1 MNTLREALQEYLA
14 LRRGLGFKMH
24 DAGLVLPR
32 FVAFMEQHQALH
44 ITTRLALEWVQQA
57 KTVQPA
63 ERARRLCFAR
73 GFARYRSATD
83 PLTEVPSPE
92 LLPYRSTRARP
103 YLYTEQ
109 EVLGLLEAALQLPT
123 AWPSTPLR
131 PWVFHCLLGLLSVTG
146 LRLSEALDLK
156 LDPGCQV
163 RSIPPRA
170 PQSIHTHRAGPL
182 PSAAQTVSRRAPLG
196 LRVRIQSWHAARHR
210 SRSSS
215 FLRAVA
221 ANGPAGARRAQRPPA
236 ARLPAPLCGS
246 SAHPLVRVGR
256 GPGATTAGAV
266 DLSRARIRGRH
277 LLVSQQLAG
286 ADGTGDGAAGAALGR
301 VIMTGQPTFP
311 TLLER
316 FFTQRLMQQRQAS
329 AHTIASYRDTFR
341 LLLQFAQ
348 KRLRRAPSTLALED
362 IDAPLVVDFL
372 DELEKVRDVTAR
384 TRNLRLTAIHS
395 FFHYVA
401 FEAPAHAAQIQRVL
415 AIPAKRFARALVP
428 FLSRQEV
435 DALLAAPDQRTWS
448 GRRDH
453 ALILLAVQT
462 GLRLSELT
470 GLQQQDLH
478 LGTGA
483 HVRVIGKGRKERC
496 TPLSKNTRAVLAAW
510 VKEPLKL
517 PDQPLF
523 PNASGGRLSAHGV
536 HYLLAKHVA
545 AATTACPS
553 LKHKR
558 VSPHVLRH
566 TTAMDLLQQ
575 GVEQSVIALWLGHE
589 SIETTQ
595 IYLDADLELK
605 QQVLDLV
612 TPLNGKPGRYRPDDK
627 LLAFLRSL

>member
-24 DAGLVLPR
+24 DAGLLLPR
-32 FVAFMEQHQALH
+32 FVAFMEEHQALH

-63 ERARRLCFAR
+63 ERARRLCFIR

-92 LLPYRSTRARP
+92 ALAVSIEPGPALPVHRARSAG
-103 YLYTEQ
+103 LVGGGAATADR
-109 EVLGLLEAALQLPT
+109 VAVDAVAALGLSLPSGF
-123 AWPSTPLR
+123 AQRHGSAHLR
-131 PWVFHCLLGLLSVTG
+131 SA
-146 LRLSEALDLK
+146 RSEARRCRSRARRAH
-156 LDPGCQV
+156 DPGCQA
-163 RSIPPRA
+163 RSIPSRA
-170 PQSIHTHRAGPL
+170 PSSIHTHCAGPTTFSDANSF
-182 PSAAQTVSRRAPLG
+182 SAR
-196 LRVRIQSWHAARHR
+196 AARTTC
-210 SRSSS
+210 S
-215 FLRAVA
+215 FPIVVRGSTSVAFIEPSTRCRGKRACGRPARATAPGCTTSGTALRFKCSPD
-221 ANGPAGARRAQRPPA
+221 GTSWARTR
-236 ARLPAPLCGS
+236 
-246 SAHPLVRVGR
+246 
-256 GPGATTAGAV
+256 ATTAGAV
-266 DLSRARIRGRH
+266 DLPRARVRGRH

-286 ADGTGDGAAGAALGR
+286 TDDTGDGAAGAALGR
-301 VIMTGQPTFP
+301 VIMTGQPTFS
-311 TLLER
+311 TLLEG

-348 KRLRRAPSTLALED
+348 KRLRRAPSTLALGD
-362 IDAPLVVDFL
+362 IDAPLVVGFL

-395 FFHYVA
+395 FFRYVA
-401 FEAPAHAAQIQRVL
+401 FEAPEHAAQIQRVL

-470 GLQQQDLH
+470 GLRQQDLH

-496 TPLSKNTRAVLAAW
+496 TPLSKNTRTVLAAW
-510 VKEPLKL
+510 VKEPL
-517 PDQPLF
+517 
-523 PNASGGRLSAHGV
+523 
-536 HYLLAKHVA
+536 
-545 AATTACPS
+545 
-553 LKHKR
+553 
-558 VSPHVLRH
+558 
-566 TTAMDLLQQ
+566 
-575 GVEQSVIALWLGHE
+575 
-589 SIETTQ
+589 
-595 IYLDADLELK
+595 
-605 QQVLDLV
+605 
-612 TPLNGKPGRYRPDDK
+612 
-627 LLAFLRSL
+627 